1 MTFGHYRDI
10 IVLKDYFI
18 SKLGDIMK
26 KMTASKRILVFA
38 MIVLFTSITISIALV
53 VSAEDG
59 STGNTSSQSASLSSS
74 DIDKILEGLEVD
86 GDLDAL
92 IAQMDELINR
102 AMLTNNT
109 DLQQYAEYVKQS
121 CELQKKLNEIN
132 ASISALKEK
141 NSDIASIDETV
152 QENMGLNI
160 TLDDM
165 QGILSTEAMSILKD
179 VDLSK
184 ITSGLNSVPGMEWIL
199 SDPSSATA
207 SQKALIEIILLQ
219 SAIDQGLLKD
229 QQVTSAQN
237 CINSNASKLV
247 SDEATKYSSS
257 EYEALKNTSKEFE
270 SKGNKSASL
279 APSQVVLYNES
290 AKLTVAPIM
299 YDSNI
304 LISIDDIISFTKAS
318 VQYTEGT
325 GNIALTTNKKLVEI
339 TKGSNV
345 GYINDSNASTIVP
358 VLTFKGV
365 TYIPVEFFAQAFD
378 ISYIS
383 VPSAGVFIAYSNL
396 IQN

>member
-1 MTFGHYRDI
+1 
-10 IVLKDYFI
+10 
-18 SKLGDIMK
+18 MK
-26 KMTASKRILVFA
+26 KMIISKRILFFVMF
-38 MIVLFTSITISIALV
+38 ILFTSATISIALV
-53 VSAEDG
+53 VSAEND
-59 STGNTSSQSASLSSS
+59 SNSNTSSSTSSNLSSS
-74 DIDKILEGLEVD
+74 DVDKIVEGLKVD
-86 GDLDAL
+86 GDLDAI
-92 IAQMDELINR
+92 IAQMDELINK

-109 DLQQYAEYVKQS
+109 DLQQYAEYVKQA
-121 CELQKKLNEIN
+121 CELQKQLNTVN
-132 ASISALKEK
+132 ASISALKQK
-141 NSDIASIDETV
+141 NSNIASIDETV

-160 TLDDM
+160 TIDNM
-165 QGILSTEAMSILKD
+165 QGILSAEAMSILKD
-179 VDLSK
+179 ADFSK
-184 ITSGLNSVPGMEWIL
+184 ISAGLSSVPGIEAIL
-199 SDPSSATA
+199 DNPSSATA

-219 SAIDQGLLKD
+219 NAIDQGILKE
-229 QQVTSAQN
+229 QQIASAQS
-237 CINSNASKLV
+237 CINNNTAKLV
-247 SDEATKYSSS
+247 SDEAAKYTSS
-257 EYEALKNTSKEFE
+257 EYNSLKDISKEFE

-279 APSQVVLYNES
+279 TPSQVVLYNES

-304 LISIDDIISFTKAS
+304 LISIDDIIKFTKAS

-325 GNIALTTNKKLVEI
+325 GNVALTKGDKLIEI

-396 IQN
+396 IQE